1 MPKEVKSWS
10 DLLDSWSLG
19 NIKVQVPEGKG
30 AGDEVE
36 ISHPTTGKRYSL
48 TVPED
53 MRAGEEFDAE
63 FEIDDKPEED
73 EDDGAPVPEEE
84 DEQEDDAAPEEEDE
98 QEDDVAPEE
107 EDEQE
112 DDAALEEE
120 EDASVG
126 VASGASA
133 GAASASASDVTPDAP
148 SAKFF
153 RCTNHRRDNISE
165 KFTQAHVD
173 AYVYTTKATTMDEL
187 RERKALH
194 AEVPTRAEEFVA
206 YIDKLPDHEQF
217 PTAHMERAGHSMRGQ
232 TTEQSCESM
241 NAAHN
246 GVRQMSPTHALLY
259 FAKEDLERATITRER
274 AMRAEADDKDLT
286 GTHRVKMYGT
296 VNKQKCMDGTWKKLE
311 TKQARASVLYRS
323 LGRVRAKYKYS
334 QDGDTHLFCGHA
346 LGEIAIEGLV

>member
-1 MPKEVKSWS
+1 MPEEVKSWS

-19 NIKVQVPEGKG
+19 NVKVQVPEGKG

-63 FEIDDKPEED
+63 IDDEPEAEDEPDEQEEED
-73 EDDGAPVPEEE
+73 DTEPEEE
-84 DEQEDDAAPEEEDE
+84 DEQEDDAAQEEED
-98 QEDDVAPEE
+98 D
-107 EDEQE
+107 
-112 DDAALEEE
+112 
-120 EDASVG
+120 
-126 VASGASA
+126 A
-133 GAASASASDVTPDAP
+133 GAGGASASASDVTPDAP

-194 AEVPTRAEEFVA
+194 AQVPTRAEEFVA

-217 PTAHMERAGHSMRGQ
+217 PIAHIERAGHSMRSE
-232 TTEQSCESM
+232 TTEQSCKSM
-241 NAAHN
+241 NTAN
-246 GVRQMSPTHALLY
+246 NKVRKMSPAHALLF
-259 FAKEDLERATITRER
+259 FAI
-274 AMRAEADDKDLT
+274 
-286 GTHRVKMYGT
+286 
-296 VNKQKCMDGTWKKLE
+296 
-311 TKQARASVLYRS
+311 AR
-323 LGRVRAKYKYS
+323 
-334 QDGDTHLFCGHA
+334 T
-346 LGEIAIEGLV
+346 

>member
-1 MPKEVKSWS
+1 MPEEVKSWS

-19 NIKVQVPEGKG
+19 NVKVQVPEGKG

-63 FEIDDKPEED
+63 IDDEPEAED
-73 EDDGAPVPEEE
+73 EPDEQEEE
-84 DEQEDDAAPEEEDE
+84 DDTEPEEEDE
-98 QEDDVAPEE
+98 QEDDVAQEE
-107 EDEQE
+107 ED
-112 DDAALEEE
+112 D
-120 EDASVG
+120 
-126 VASGASA
+126 A
-133 GAASASASDVTPDAP
+133 GAGGASASASDVTPDAP

-194 AEVPTRAEEFVA
+194 AQVPTRAEEFVA

-241 NAAHN
+241 NAAHH

-259 FAKEDLERATITRER
+259 FAKEDLERATKTRER

-296 VNKQKCMDGTWKKLE
+296 VNKQKCMDGTWKKLD
-311 TKQARASVLYRS
+311 TKQARASVLYTS
-323 LGRVRAKYKYS
+323 LGRGRAEYKYS

-346 LGEIAIEGLV
+346 LGELAIEGLV